1 MERLWAP
8 EKLKK
13 ILKAVQGLFLFD
25 GGNTDNAFLK
35 INLASFKTIVC
46 FHSTARDKF
55 PIRRHIDHSLY
66 DQVSFFYSSKEPR
79 SSSLP
84 AKFSILRAK
93 SSRTFSRK
101 VKLIIDSIEFLV
113 RQVCPLSSHEVIPLG
128 IASRANIVGRFAI
141 RILLC
146 TKKSRGIVVRRNGLA

>member
-1 MERLWAP
+1 MERLWTP

-101 VKLIIDSIEFLV
+101 VKLIINSIEFLV
-113 RQVCPLSSHEVIPLG
+113 RQVRPLSCHEVIPLG

-141 RILLC
+141 RILLY
-146 TKKSRGIVVRRNGLA
+146 TKKSRGIIVRRNGLA